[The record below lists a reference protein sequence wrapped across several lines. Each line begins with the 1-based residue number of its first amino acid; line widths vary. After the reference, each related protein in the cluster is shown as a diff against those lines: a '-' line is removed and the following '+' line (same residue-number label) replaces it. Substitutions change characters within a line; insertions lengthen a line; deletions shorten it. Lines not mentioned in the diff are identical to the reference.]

1 MNTLQFDYANAT
13 LVEYEDFLNINKNIP
28 INKIKF
34 WENIPAQYIKKF
46 SEYDY
51 KIKQVEKFTYHVN
64 NIVE

>member
-1 MNTLQFDYANAT
+1 MNTFEFDYANAT
-13 LVEYEDFLNINKNIP
+13 ITEYEDFIDRNKGSITMV
-28 INKIKF
+28 KF
-34 WENIPAQYIKKF
+34 WENIPANYIRKY